1 LAQELWSSRLASSFS
16 QSGGRAYAMQW
27 QDACVAA
34 AAGTADACAGPLAP
48 TLKVA
53 ASSKAPASP
62 FLMEPVVE
70 HPLPFT
76 GETPTNVSPQFVCS
90 MLGGDFSFMCTAR
103 MDSVGPWSR
112 IFDFSFTADEDSIT
126 AGAIELTQDF
136 HFTVFRG
143 KKPISVRVGD
153 FFQLGEE
160 FTVLCTVSAS
170 GHMKVFKDGVLVGE
184 KTDGMAP
191 LHADRPHM
199 MVGGHYLF
207 PDQSFRGSLKDVK
220 VWNLEVPWEASSV
233 SKVAVSVLGEVISEQ
248 AEKSPRSESD
258 GRLRGARDAVDPT
271 SESDGDAEL
280 SDPEAETLLSRGDEE
295 FARLFGVGAVR
306 VEGSG
311 GIPLA
316 TA

>member
-1 LAQELWSSRLASSFS
+1 MADLSAGPAPPILAVLAPVE
-16 QSGGRAYAMQW
+16 APAP
-27 QDACVAA
+27 VAEA
-34 AAGTADACAGPLAP
+34 PTPRPPAAPCGDAAG
-48 TLKVA
+48 
-53 ASSKAPASP
+53 
-62 FLMEPVVE
+62 PVVE
-70 HPLPFT
+70 YPNPLT
-76 GETPTNVSPQFVCS
+76 GRNTVNLSPHFVGR
-90 MLGGDFSFMCTAR
+90 LGGAFSFMCTLT
-103 MDSVGPWSR
+103 MEGIDSWTRV
-112 IFDFSFTADEDSIT
+112 FDFSLQADEDSIT
-126 AGAIELTQDF
+126 AGAIDLTLNL

-143 KKPISVRVGD
+143 KKPISLRVD
-153 FFQLGEE
+153 NFFELGKE
-160 FTVLCTVSAS
+160 FTMLCTVSDS

>member
-1 LAQELWSSRLASSFS
+1 
-16 QSGGRAYAMQW
+16 MQF
-27 QDACVAA
+27 QDACVAM
-34 AAGTADACAGPLAP
+34 AGDTADDCAGLGVS
-48 TLKVA
+48 TLKVV
-53 ASSKAPASP
+53 ASSEVSTAPLSFA
-62 FLMEPVVE
+62 EPLVE
-70 HPLPFT
+70 HSDSFT
-76 GETPTNVSPQFVCS
+76 GETPINLSPELVCL
-90 MLGGDFSFMCTAR
+90 LGGEFSFMCTAR
-103 MDSVGPWSR
+103 MDGVGPWSR
-112 IFDFSFTADEDSIT
+112 IFDFSLEADEDSIT

-143 KKPISVRVGD
+143 KKPISVRVDD

>member
-1 LAQELWSSRLASSFS
+1 VDADCSKELLAKSFL
-16 QSGGRAYAMQW
+16 
-27 QDACVAA
+27 V
-34 AAGTADACAGPLAP
+34 
-48 TLKVA
+48 
-53 ASSKAPASP
+53 PAFSFVKP
-62 FLMEPVVE
+62 IVE
-70 HPLPFT
+70 HPAPFT
-76 GETPTNVSPQFVCS
+76 GDVPISLLPRFNVR
-90 MLGGDFSFMCTAR
+90 LGGEFSFMCTLV
-103 MDSVGPWSR
+103 MHGMEHWSR
-112 IFDFSFTADEDSIT
+112 VFDFSLTADEDSIT
-126 AGAIELTQDF
+126 AGAVDLTNDL

-143 KKPISVRVGD
+143 KRPFSVRVVD
-153 FFQLGEE
+153 FFVLDQECTL
-160 FTVLCTVSAS
+160 LCTVSAS

>member
-1 LAQELWSSRLASSFS
+1 
-16 QSGGRAYAMQW
+16 MQF
-27 QDACVAA
+27 QDACVTI
-34 AAGTADACAGPLAP
+34 AGDTADDCAGRAVS
-48 TLKVA
+48 TLEVV
-53 ASSKAPASP
+53 ASSEVSMAPLSFA
-62 FLMEPVVE
+62 EPLVE
-70 HPLPFT
+70 HSDSFT
-76 GETPTNVSPQFVCS
+76 GETPINLSPELVCL
-90 MLGGDFSFMCTAR
+90 LGGEFSFMCTAR
-103 MDSVGPWSR
+103 MDGVGPWSR
-112 IFDFSFTADEDSIT
+112 IFDFSLEADEDSIT